1 MSHAPYRF
9 YLLLIVTTLMS
20 WWLVKLTGVD
30 ESNTISNAVHSPD
43 YFAQDYS
50 KWTMDAQG
58 KLKEQLIADKV
69 SHYDDN
75 TTQLSQ
81 PSLLTFA
88 NSTPKKTAANKDS
101 MTNKEPQG
109 AAWLIKAEQGLL
121 SADGKQLELTNKVF
135 INRVNTTKKANAL
148 TINTSNLHVELDSH
162 KAETKEWVELLS
174 PPQKTTAIG
183 MKVVFIEPIVVRL
196 LARVQGK
203 YEVH

>member
-1 MSHAPYRF
+1 
-9 YLLLIVTTLMS
+9 
-20 WWLVKLTGVD
+20 
-30 ESNTISNAVHSPD
+30 
-43 YFAQDYS
+43 
-50 KWTMDAQG
+50 MDAQG

-81 PSLLTFA
+81 PSLLTFT

-101 MTNKEPQG
+101 MTNEPQG

-121 SADGKQLELTNKVF
+121 SADGKQLELNNNVF
-135 INRVNTTKKANAL
+135 INRVNTTKKTNAL